1 MPLVIGKEILDAAK
15 SGGYLVPSFNTNNL
29 ETTQAILETAEKMRA
44 PVFIQVSDGARK
56 YAGMENL
63 SNLVRDMAG
72 RVSVPVALHLDHG
85 ANYEMVLQALRA
97 GFTSVM
103 IDASHHPL
111 EENIAE
117 TLKCV
122 EAAHAVGVSVE
133 AELGRLGGIEEDINV
148 SEQDAFLTDP
158 DEAERFVSETG
169 IDYLAVAIGTSHGA
183 YKGKGR
189 PYIDHARIEEISRRI
204 DIPLVMHGS
213 SGVPKYLVEKLR
225 ATGSDIGDPAGI
237 HDDDVRKALKT
248 NAAKVNVDTDLRL
261 AITAGMREVMQNDPK
276 QFDPRKII
284 GKGRE
289 YMAQVIAEKFEL
301 MQTAGKA

>member
-1 MPLVIGKEILDAAK
+1 MPLVIGKEILDRAK
-15 SGGYLVPSFNTNNL
+15 EGGYAVPSFNTNNL
-29 ETTQAILETAEKMRA
+29 ETTQAILETAERMRA

-72 RVSVPVALHLDHG
+72 RVTVPVALHLDHG
-85 ANYEMVLQALRA
+85 ADYAMVLRALRA

-111 EENIAE
+111 EENIHE
-117 TLKCV
+117 SKRCV
-122 EAAHAVGVSVE
+122 EAAHAMGVSVE

-148 SEQDAFLTDP
+148 SEKDAFLTDP
-158 DEAERFVSETG
+158 DEAEQFVAETG

-189 PYIDHARIEEISRRI
+189 PYIDHDRVAEISRRI
-204 DIPLVMHGS
+204 NIPLVMHGS
-213 SGVPKYLVEKLR
+213 SGVPAYLVERLK
-225 ATGSDIGDPAGI
+225 ATGADIGDPAGI
-237 HDDDVRKALKT
+237 HDDDVRRVLPT
-248 NAAKVNVDTDLRL
+248 NIAKVNVDTDLRL
-261 AITAGMREVMQNDPK
+261 AITAGMREVMQNNPK
-276 QFDPRKII
+276 EFDPRKII
-284 GKGRE
+284 GKGRD

-301 MQTAGKA
+301 MGTAGKA

>member
-29 ETTQAILETAEKMRA
+29 ETTQAILETAERMRA